1 MDFFAFAEIEK
12 VSTAS
17 EEDLSAD
24 DDYPLY
30 DLQSAI
36 NHHAMDY
43 IDNMS
48 IIIVHRYINI
58 NQKQFNLNIPLE
70 IIHLFVMFYYYRPK
84 NGLSD
89 RRRALKT
96 GDFIEYKDK
105 HQHFRWKMKILC
117 YHCGEWMKLDTICV
131 NKGYSFRKVIN
142 RRSFDEYVPFQ
153 CSVLNYIDQIT
164 YDIINGYFRSTLFID
179 DNSSL
184 FNTIIVHIIIQYYFN
199 TIGQYTFDD
208 STWRTKLKPGD
219 YIYYENW
226 RKSKIICYDKGYSNR
241 FKMKFVDDTNYIVI
255 KRFSKRLTYNT
266 VKHRVEFKRRK
277 RKKRKGYF

>member
-1 MDFFAFAEIEK
+1 MDFYWDEIFDGEEPS
-12 VSTAS
+12 STS
-17 EEDLSAD
+17 EEDSSAGD
-24 DDYPLY
+24 NYPLY
-30 DLQSAI
+30 ALQYEINPQAI
-36 NHHAMDY
+36 NY

-48 IIIVHRYINI
+48 KIIVYRYINI
-58 NQKQFNLNIPLE
+58 NQKQLNLNMPLE
-70 IIHLFVMFYYYRPK
+70 IINLFVMFYYYRPK

-105 HQHFRWKMKILC
+105 HQNIRWKMKILY
-117 YHCGEWMKLDTICV
+117 YHCGEWMKLYTICV

-164 YDIINGYFRSTLFID
+164 YDIINGYIRNISFID

-184 FNTIIVHIIIQYYFN
+184 FSTIIAHIIIQYYFN

-208 STWRTKLKPGD
+208 STWRTKLKPED
-219 YIYYENW
+219 YIYIFSDCHGDW
-226 RKSKIICYDKGYSNR
+226 CKSKIICYDKGNSKR
-241 FKMKFVDDTNYIVI
+241 FKMCDNTNYKVI
-255 KRFSKRLTYNT
+255 KRFSQTLKYNT
-266 VKHRVEFKRRK
+266 REHRIEFK
-277 RKKRKGYF
+277 